1 MLLEKYEILPLTI
14 EELVS
19 YYEQDNSPIQYAED
33 EMKGIWLA
41 YEFAKKAHDKQ
52 LRLSGDP
59 FLSHPLAVSKI
70 LVSLGMDVESI
81 MASLLHDVVED
92 TEVTLADISSGFGDQ
107 IARIVDGVTTLKQY
121 ESPGSNDAESIK
133 KLFLAIVD
141 DPRVIVVKL
150 ADRLHNLRTIAPL
163 PRDRQVKTAKET
175 LEIYAPIAERMG
187 IWSIKGELE
196 DLAFKCLEPEIYQQ
210 ILYEMEK
217 SREEHR
223 AILNDL
229 IEKVKKIMVES
240 NLDPSTFQVTGRR
253 KYIYSIYNKMQKP
266 KYQGKGLDAIYDK
279 LGIRIIVPSIPD
291 CYAVLGLI
299 HATWSPIPGEFDDY
313 IGMKLPSGYQ
323 SLHTSVKY
331 GPDKNDIVEFQI
343 RTLDMHNEAEFGVAA
358 HWIYKDSHSGKRDIA
373 MENKIKWLRLMLEE
387 PQEEDSNAEEDPE
400 TFLSMLKSDLL
411 QERIYVFTPQGDIK
425 DLPNGATPIDFAYAV
440 HTSVGH
446 RCRGAKVNGRLVSLE
461 HRLQTGDQVQIL
473 TAKQGGP
480 SRDWLNP
487 SLGLVNTARA
497 RSKIRHWFKNQA
509 REQNLTQG
517 QAILEKELQKLGL
530 EHCELSILLKTL
542 DFKTIEDIYIAIGC
556 GDLSLQRVINLLS
569 EYYRDED
576 DPLLMAIHPAEKQ
589 EDKNAVS
596 ILGLRD
602 LLTSFSSCC
611 APAPGDEILG
621 YITRGRGVTIHRA
634 DCPNIL
640 RLQESERERIIKVAW
655 GEPQKTYPVSILI
668 RAYDRQGLIGDVSNV
683 LRDENVNIIDVNV
696 RPGHNIATIQL
707 TLEVSDIAKLSKILT
722 RIEALPNV
730 IETHRIKPG

>member
-1 MLLEKYEILPLTI
+1 MLLEKFEILPQTI
-14 EELVS
+14 EDLVS
-19 YYEQDNSPIQYAED
+19 YYEQDNTPIQYSED

-52 LRLSGDP
+52 MRLSGDP
-59 FLSHPLAVSKI
+59 FLSHPLTVSKI
-70 LVSLGMDVESI
+70 LINLGMDVESI
-81 MASLLHDVVED
+81 MSSLLHDVVED
-92 TEVTLADISSGFGDQ
+92 TEITLEDISAGFGDQ
-107 IARIVDGVTTLKQY
+107 IARIVDGVTTLKLY

-163 PRDRQVKTAKET
+163 PRERQVKTAKET

-229 IEKVKKIMVES
+229 IDKVKKKMVES

-253 KYIYSIYNKMQKP
+253 KYIYSIYKKMQKP

-313 IGMKLPSGYQ
+313 IGMKLPSGYK

-343 RTLDMHNEAEFGVAA
+343 RTLDMHKEAEFGVAA

-373 MENKIKWLRLMLEE
+373 MENKIKWLRMMLEE

-400 TFLSMLKSDLL
+400 TFLNMLKSDLL

-425 DLPNGATPIDFAYAV
+425 ELPNGATPIDFAYAV

-446 RCRGAKVNGRLVSLE
+446 RCRGAKVNGRLVSLD

-517 QAILEKELQKLGL
+517 KAILEKELQKLGL
-530 EHCELSILLKTL
+530 EHCDLSVLLKT
-542 DFKTIEDIYIAIGC
+542 FEYKTVDDIYIAIGC

-576 DPLLMAIHPAEKQ
+576 DPLLMAIHPSEKQ

-668 RAYDRQGLIGDVSNV
+668 RAYDRQGLIGDISNV

-722 RIEALPNV
+722 RIEALPNI

>member
-1 MLLEKYEILPLTI
+1 MAAYDVGGT
-14 EELVS
+14 
-19 YYEQDNSPIQYAED
+19 QED
-33 EMKGIWLA
+33 
-41 YEFAKKAHDKQ
+41 
-52 LRLSGDP
+52 
-59 FLSHPLAVSKI
+59 
-70 LVSLGMDVESI
+70 
-81 MASLLHDVVED
+81 
-92 TEVTLADISSGFGDQ
+92 
-107 IARIVDGVTTLKQY
+107 
-121 ESPGSNDAESIK
+121 
-133 KLFLAIVD
+133 
-141 DPRVIVVKL
+141 
-150 ADRLHNLRTIAPL
+150 
-163 PRDRQVKTAKET
+163 
-175 LEIYAPIAERMG
+175 
-187 IWSIKGELE
+187 
-196 DLAFKCLEPEIYQQ
+196 
-210 ILYEMEK
+210 
-217 SREEHR
+217 
-223 AILNDL
+223 
-229 IEKVKKIMVES
+229 
-240 NLDPSTFQVTGRR
+240 
-253 KYIYSIYNKMQKP
+253 
-266 KYQGKGLDAIYDK
+266 
-279 LGIRIIVPSIPD
+279 
-291 CYAVLGLI
+291 
-299 HATWSPIPGEFDDY
+299 
-313 IGMKLPSGYQ
+313 
-323 SLHTSVKY
+323 
-331 GPDKNDIVEFQI
+331 
-343 RTLDMHNEAEFGVAA
+343 
-358 HWIYKDSHSGKRDIA
+358 
-373 MENKIKWLRLMLEE
+373 
-387 PQEEDSNAEEDPE
+387 DSNAEEDPE
-400 TFLSMLKSDLL
+400 TFLNMLKSDLL

-446 RCRGAKVNGRLVSLE
+446 RCRGAKVNGRLVSLD

-517 QAILEKELQKLGL
+517 KAILEKELQKLGL
-530 EHCELSILLKTL
+530 EHCDLTVLLKTF
-542 DFKTIEDIYIAIGC
+542 DYKTVDDIYIAIGC

-576 DPLLMAIHPAEKQ
+576 DPLLMAVHPSEKQ

-655 GEPQKTYPVSILI
+655 GEPQKTYPVSIVI
-668 RAYDRQGLIGDVSNV
+668 RAYDRQGLIGDISNV

-722 RIEALPNV
+722 RIEALPNI

>member
-1 MLLEKYEILPLTI
+1 MLLEKFETLPQTI

-19 YYEQDNSPIQYAED
+19 YYEQDNSPIDYSED
-33 EMKGIWLA
+33 EMKWIWLA
-41 YEFAKKAHDKQ
+41 YEFAKKAHGKQ
-52 LRLSGDP
+52 TRLSGDP

-70 LVSLGMDVESI
+70 LVTLGMDVESI
-81 MASLLHDVVED
+81 MSSLLHDVVED
-92 TEVTLADISSGFGDQ
+92 TEVTLEDIAAGFGDQ
-107 IARIVDGVTTLKQY
+107 IVKIVDGVTTLKLY

-163 PRDRQVKTAKET
+163 PRERQVKTAKET

-229 IEKVKKIMVES
+229 INKVKKKMVES

-253 KYIYSIYNKMQKP
+253 KYIYSIYKKMQKP

-313 IGMKLPSGYQ
+313 IGMKLPSGYK

-343 RTLDMHNEAEFGVAA
+343 RTLDMHKEAEFGVAA

-373 MENKIKWLRLMLEE
+373 MENKIKWLRMMLEE

-400 TFLSMLKSDLL
+400 TFLNMLKSDLL

-446 RCRGAKVNGRLVSLE
+446 RCRGAKVNGRLVSLD

-517 QAILEKELQKLGL
+517 KAILEKELQKLGL
-530 EHCELSILLKTL
+530 EHCDLSVLLKTF
-542 DFKTIEDIYIAIGC
+542 DYKTVDDIYIAIGC

-576 DPLLMAIHPAEKQ
+576 DPLLMAIHPSEKQ

-668 RAYDRQGLIGDVSNV
+668 RAYDRQGLIGDISNV

-722 RIEALPNV
+722 RIEALPNI

>member
-1 MLLEKYEILPLTI
+1 MLLEKFETLPQTI

-19 YYEQDNSPIQYAED
+19 YYEQDNSPIDYSED

-41 YEFAKKAHDKQ
+41 YEFAKKAHGKQ
-52 LRLSGDP
+52 TRLSGDP

-70 LVSLGMDVESI
+70 LVTLGMDVESI
-81 MASLLHDVVED
+81 MSSLLHDVVED
-92 TEVTLADISSGFGDQ
+92 TEVTLEDIAAGFGDQ
-107 IARIVDGVTTLKQY
+107 IVKIVDGVTTLKLY

-163 PRDRQVKTAKET
+163 PRERQVKTAKET

-229 IEKVKKIMVES
+229 INKVKKKMVES

-253 KYIYSIYNKMQKP
+253 KYIYSIYKKMQKP

-313 IGMKLPSGYQ
+313 IGMKLPSGYK

-343 RTLDMHNEAEFGVAA
+343 RTLDMHKEAEFGVAA

-373 MENKIKWLRLMLEE
+373 MENKIKWLRMMLEE

-400 TFLSMLKSDLL
+400 TFLNMLKSDLL

-446 RCRGAKVNGRLVSLE
+446 RCRGAKVNGRLVSLD

-517 QAILEKELQKLGL
+517 KAILEKELQKLGL
-530 EHCELSILLKTL
+530 EHCDLSVLLKTF
-542 DFKTIEDIYIAIGC
+542 DYKTVDDIYIAIGC

-576 DPLLMAIHPAEKQ
+576 DPLLMAIHPSEKQ

-668 RAYDRQGLIGDVSNV
+668 RAYDRQGLIGDISNV

-722 RIEALPNV
+722 RIEALPNI

>member
-1 MLLEKYEILPLTI
+1 MLLEKFETLPLTI

-19 YYEQDNSPIQYAED
+19 YYEQDKSPIEYSED

-52 LRLSGDP
+52 MRLSGDP

-70 LVSLGMDVESI
+70 LVNLGMDVESI
-81 MASLLHDVVED
+81 MSSLLHDVVED
-92 TEVTLADISSGFGDQ
+92 TEVTLADISAGFGDQ
-107 IARIVDGVTTLKQY
+107 IAKIVDGVTTLKLY

-163 PRDRQVKTAKET
+163 PRERQLKTAKET

-196 DLAFKCLEPEIYQQ
+196 DLAFKCLEPEIHQQ

-229 IEKVKKIMVES
+229 INKVKKKMVES

-253 KYIYSIYNKMQKP
+253 KYIYSIYKKMQKP

-313 IGMKLPSGYQ
+313 IGMKLPSGYK

-343 RTLDMHNEAEFGVAA
+343 RTLDMHKEAEFGVAA

-373 MENKIKWLRLMLEE
+373 MENKIKWLRMMLEE
-387 PQEEDSNAEEDPE
+387 PQEDDSNAEEDPE
-400 TFLSMLKSDLL
+400 TFLNMLKSDLL

-446 RCRGAKVNGRLVSLE
+446 RCRGAKVNGRLVSLD

-517 QAILEKELQKLGL
+517 KAILEKELQKLGL
-530 EHCELSILLKTL
+530 EHCDLTVLLKTF
-542 DFKTIEDIYIAIGC
+542 DYKTVDDIYIAIGC

-576 DPLLMAIHPAEKQ
+576 DPLLMAVHPSEKQ

-655 GEPQKTYPVSILI
+655 GEPQKTYPVSIVI
-668 RAYDRQGLIGDVSNV
+668 RAYDRQGLIGDISNV

-722 RIEALPNV
+722 RIEALPNI

>member
-1 MLLEKYEILPLTI
+1 MLLEKFEILPLTI

-92 TEVTLADISSGFGDQ
+92 TEVTLDDISSGFGDQ

-223 AILNDL
+223 AILNGL
-229 IEKVKKIMVES
+229 IDKVKKIMVES

-279 LGIRIIVPSIPD
+279 LGIRIIVPNIPD

-446 RCRGAKVNGRLVSLE
+446 RCRGAKVNGRLVSLD

-596 ILGLRD
+596 VLGLRD

-640 RLQESERERIIKVAW
+640 RLQDSERERIIKVAW

-668 RAYDRQGLIGDVSNV
+668 RAYDRQGLIGDISNV

-707 TLEVSDIAKLSKILT
+707 TLEVSDISKLSKILT